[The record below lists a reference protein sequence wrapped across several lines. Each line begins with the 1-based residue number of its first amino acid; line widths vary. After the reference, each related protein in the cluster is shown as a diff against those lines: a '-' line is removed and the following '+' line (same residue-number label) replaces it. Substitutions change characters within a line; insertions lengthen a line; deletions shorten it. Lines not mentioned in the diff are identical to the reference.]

1 MAGIGRAEY
10 EGEVWYRDVA
20 DLQIREGLSFS
31 AACQALGIK
40 FATSSEERKHERR
53 KAYQRLYWAL
63 RNAYMD
69 EVGSDP
75 SLTKEVIMGVL
86 ARTVV
91 KLEESGNFDKI
102 ASAAKTL
109 SDIAGWTREG
119 TEVTIVGGM
128 SHQELEALKAKARAL
143 AQLAKVNPPKDGKIN

>member
-1 MAGIGRAEY
+1 
-10 EGEVWYRDVA
+10 
-20 DLQIREGLSFS
+20 
-31 AACQALGIK
+31 
-40 FATSSEERKHERR
+40 
-53 KAYQRLYWAL
+53 
-63 RNAYMD
+63 MD